1 MIVLSTLAA
10 SMCFR
15 LSSGPVTLNFDPSRN
30 MQSECAPMAAML
42 GVNAIAAPVFDK
54 SATAVAAVAVVG
66 SIQFLPAKPETRLI
80 KALRDCAGQISRR
93 LGHVRN

>member
-1 MIVLSTLAA
+1 MTRVTDKTVTDPRALEADLVRFRKQGYAA
-10 SMCFR
+10 
-15 LSSGPVTLNFDPSRN
+15 
-30 MQSECAPMAAML
+30 APEEAML

-93 LGHVRN
+93 LGHVRD